1 MMKFFYLI
9 FASILA
15 FNHVSLLGF
24 NENVRKDRLKPQDL
38 PPSEQVPKQFEG
50 VDIQERLGTFLD
62 KSLSFT
68 DEEGRTVTVEELL
81 SSGKPIVVTLNY
93 YGCTTLCAIQLNN
106 LARLQDKLGEKYLKS
121 YKLVTLSF
129 DPKDTFEQAK
139 ERKDAYMPLIEKKE
153 NMDWTFLVGDE
164 KNIKAFTDS
173 IGFYYKF
180 DEDTGEF
187 AHLAGAFVLSPSGK
201 VSRYL
206 YGLAYDPRD
215 YKFAL
220 IEASENKIGSTTD
233 RILLNCFHY
242 NPGTGKYDAYAFGI
256 LRVVAL
262 LTLILLVLVIVYFV
276 RREKR
281 KSHNNNK

>member
-1 MMKFFYLI
+1 MNFYIVFALI
-9 FASILA
+9 LNIVTMNLFA
-15 FNHVSLLGF
+15 F
-24 NENVRKDRLKPQDL
+24 NENVRQDRLKSKNL
-38 PPSEQVPKQFEG
+38 APSEQVPKEFEG
-50 VDIQERLGTFLD
+50 VDIQEKLGTFLD

-68 DEEGRTVTVEELL
+68 NEEGKTVTIESLL
-81 SSGKPIVVTLNY
+81 SDGKPLVITLNY

-106 LARLQDKLGEKYLKS
+106 LAKLQDKLGEKYLKN

-129 DPKDTFEQAK
+129 DSNDTFEQAK
-139 ERKDAYMPLIEKKE
+139 ERKDAYMPIINARE
-153 NMDWTFLVGDE
+153 NMDWSFLVGDE
-164 KNIKAFTDS
+164 KNIKALTDG

-180 DEDTGEF
+180 DKETGEF
-187 AHLAGAFVLSPSGK
+187 AHLAGAFVLSPKGK

-242 NPGTGKYDAYAFGI
+242 NPGSGKYDAYAIGI
-256 LRVVAL
+256 LRIMAL
-262 LTLILLVLVIVYFV
+262 FTLILVVVVIVYYV
-276 RREKR
+276 RRERR
-281 KSHNNNK
+281 KSHNQRRK